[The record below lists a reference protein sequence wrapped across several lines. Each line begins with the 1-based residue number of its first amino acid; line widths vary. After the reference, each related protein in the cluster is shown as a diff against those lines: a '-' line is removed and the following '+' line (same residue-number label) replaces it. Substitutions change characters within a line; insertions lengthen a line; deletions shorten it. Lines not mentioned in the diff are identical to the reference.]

1 MTTKHFI
8 QHILLFAVLLGLL
21 TNCQPV
27 SQESLAGTWKPDLTG
42 IEAKIE
48 AEIDKKTENATALEK
63 VAAGLGK
70 SMVPKLIKSLEEMR
84 LDLKAD
90 GSYTLTAPKMLAK
103 LTPLSGKWKLSEDN
117 QYIIL
122 GSGVTETRAIKV
134 NSGSQLTFENK
145 KEEKDNFIPALPLVR
160 AE

>member
-1 MTTKHFI
+1 MTTRHLL
-8 QHILLFAVLLGLL
+8 QHILLFVMALGVL

-42 IEAKIE
+42 VEAKIE
-48 AEIDKKTENATALEK
+48 AEINKKTENASALEK
-63 VAAGLGK
+63 VAVGVGK
-70 SMVPKLIKSLEEMR
+70 AMVPKLIKSLEEMR
-84 LDLKAD
+84 LELKAD

-103 LTPLSGKWKLSEDN
+103 LAPLSGKWKLSEDK

-122 GSGVTETRAIKV
+122 GSGATETKAIKI
-134 NSGSQLTFENK
+134 NSSTQLTLENQ
-145 KEEKDNFIPALPLVR
+145 KEDSKNIIPALPLLR